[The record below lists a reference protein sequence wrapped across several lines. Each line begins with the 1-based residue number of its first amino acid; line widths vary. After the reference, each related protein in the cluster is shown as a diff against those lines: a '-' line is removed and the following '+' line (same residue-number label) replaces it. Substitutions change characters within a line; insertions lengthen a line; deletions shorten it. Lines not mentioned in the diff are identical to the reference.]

1 MFFYLKCNLVIC
13 VGKVFRIEI
22 SVQKLP
28 FSSLWRQYT
37 ESSLHHAA
45 LEYIAFG
52 YVLWKDPQAS
62 IHLKLPYIT
71 TQGLQRKIEI
81 KEKQVDYIMILIL
94 ALDSPEKKEETHPEP
109 LLVAHYTQ
117 VLRPLFVGNRAHTPV
132 NPLFFPHSAH
142 IQTNSPWRWR
152 RKDRRMPL
160 LLPWANQPELASQQ
174 SLLFFSACCP
184 PLQGSAVWWWCII
197 IQATWMPC
205 TSTQDIV
212 VVVGQIERGKRSGGN
227 YTWRAGPGA
236 VPGFVARSRVG
247 RNLSKEPQNWSWW
260 RGKEE
265 TYGKSWSKLLVE
277 MSLKVIILDVDYTV
291 LEMHETYKF

>member
-1 MFFYLKCNLVIC
+1 MGLSLVQMVQVLLGGTNLIRFSSRKGKAISRINYFTIYFCRKLPVHYLPRFRNKSLIYFSFFSVVFYLKCNLVIC

-117 VLRPLFVGNRAHTPV
+117 VLRPLFVGNRAHTYTRKPV
-132 NPLFFPHSAH
+132 VL
-142 IQTNSPWRWR
+142 
-152 RKDRRMPL
+152 
-160 LLPWANQPELASQQ
+160 
-174 SLLFFSACCP
+174 
-184 PLQGSAVWWWCII
+184 
-197 IQATWMPC
+197 
-205 TSTQDIV
+205 ST
-212 VVVGQIERGKRSGGN
+212 
-227 YTWRAGPGA
+227 
-236 VPGFVARSRVG
+236 
-247 RNLSKEPQNWSWW
+247 
-260 RGKEE
+260 
-265 TYGKSWSKLLVE
+265 
-277 MSLKVIILDVDYTV
+277 
-291 LEMHETYKF
+291 